1 MSKPT
6 KQPMKHVPQRTCVGC
21 HVVLPKRSLMRI
33 VRTAEGVR
41 LDPSGKVNG
50 RGAYLHNVR
59 SCWEQALIGQLA
71 AALKTELSDQ
81 DRLVLKEAMSALPP
95 ENTNAG

>member
-1 MSKPT
+1 
-6 KQPMKHVPQRTCVGC
+6 MKHVPQRTCVGC

-59 SCWEQALIGQLA
+59 SCWEQALKGQLA

-95 ENTNAG
+95 ENTHAG

>member
-1 MSKPT
+1 
-6 KQPMKHVPQRTCVGC
+6 
-21 HVVLPKRSLMRI
+21 MRI

-59 SCWEQALIGQLA
+59 SCWEQALKGQLA

-95 ENTNAG
+95 ENTHAG

>member
-1 MSKPT
+1 
-6 KQPMKHVPQRTCVGC
+6 
-21 HVVLPKRSLMRI
+21 MRI

-59 SCWEQALIGQLA
+59 SCWKQALKGQLA

-81 DRLVLKEAMSALPP
+81 DRLVLKEALSGLPP
-95 ENTNAG
+95 ENTHAG